1 MSDGYIPYR
10 TRRTKSSS
18 AHGLNSAPT
27 ATPATSATLREGFE
41 HRHTAGGMTAASSSE
56 MTARAALRAAR
67 EAGVELEAVGT
78 EVTMRVPDG
87 ISPAA
92 LDAIRSYH
100 VEIATLLTRGPGGMT
115 GEDWIVL
122 FEDRAAN
129 LEHEGG
135 LPRHEAKRR
144 AVDYTLV
151 AWRDRVPAARTVD
164 VCTHCSRR
172 GEPGMQLVPYGTL
185 ETGTAVLHTSCWSA
199 WNADR
204 IRRGTAFLNSLGV
217 TADTE

>member
-10 TRRTKSSS
+10 TRRARSFS
-18 AHGLNSAPT
+18 AHAPNSAPI
-27 ATPATSATLREGFE
+27 ATPATSATLRKGFG
-41 HRHTAGGMTAASSSE
+41 HRHTAEGVTATSSSE
-56 MTARAALRAAR
+56 MTARAALKAAR
-67 EAGVELEAVGT
+67 QAGIELEVAGT
-78 EVTMRVPDG
+78 DFTMRVPGG

-92 LDAIRSYH
+92 LDAIRSH
-100 VEIATLLTRGPGGMT
+100 RVEIATLLTAGPGGMT

-122 FEDRAAN
+122 FEERAAS

-135 LPRHEAKRR
+135 LPRHEAERL
-144 AVDYTLV
+144 AFDFALI

-164 VCTHCSRR
+164 ICAHCGRR

-185 ETGTAVLHTSCWSA
+185 ETGTTVLHTSCWPA
-199 WNADR
+199 WNTDR